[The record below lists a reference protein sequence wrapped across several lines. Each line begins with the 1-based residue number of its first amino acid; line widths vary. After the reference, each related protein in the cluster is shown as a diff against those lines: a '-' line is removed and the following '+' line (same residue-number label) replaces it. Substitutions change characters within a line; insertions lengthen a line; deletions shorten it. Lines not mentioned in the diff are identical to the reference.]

1 MKNIFISLFFIII
14 CQIRNIF
21 SSKRNLST
29 CTAGS
34 NNCAECDTSSSV
46 CIRCQSTFALKGT
59 NEGDANDVITCV
71 SETSVSTGYYQSSN
85 GVYYPCNSFEDNG
98 ICYRKDILAIN
109 NYYLLE
115 NYKYYNCSTIKTTSL
130 GEIRGRANCHECQI
144 LTNTNTFKCTKCL
157 PNYVFI
163 QGDTDNIC
171 HSIED
176 AEIKTSQ
183 RYYKI
188 DNQYY
193 GRCSNAITN
202 CITCTS
208 SSRCTQCNTNYYT
221 INNAKY
227 KCVLL
232 SDIADRNKYY
242 LEDNTYYSCSLNGGV
257 QNCLECTS
265 KTTCTECKPEY
276 TIVDNNLA
284 QCIKISSLDL
294 KRYYFDSATGRYFSC
309 NNPITYCLECN
320 NNRNL
325 CSKCEEGYVFV
336 NDVKTECIYENG
348 LINNNIY
355 LKIDSK
361 NYKSCSNIITNCL
374 TCESEHKCLS
384 CNSGG
389 ILDED
394 YTQCQAI
401 PADGTTFREEN
412 LYYTCNKII
421 EGCLKC
427 NSRNVCIQTISS
439 NYCIKNDGSV
449 LKLNEIDNYFYS
461 STNYKCISCGDNSKD
476 GIPNCLLCSSSSTTT
491 RDCNKCQDGFTM
503 IDRDT
508 TTCDYIAGYNNNN
521 EYFTIDNGINYYH
534 CYRNDLTE
542 KAIQNCKKCEYDSTS
557 GRNNCLE
564 CNNNYII
571 LDDDGSICILK
582 STLSS
587 EKNGNK
593 IIENSSQTK
602 YYRCNTLISNCEKC
616 TSFTNCDTCMENYVF
631 LNNDKTKCLPKS
643 DYANGHYFTNDGVNY
658 YPCMP
663 NCYECEDP
671 LSVSKCITCDNG
683 YEINDFDQ
691 CEKILYNE
699 DDIKKNCVLITK
711 EIPEANSESNI
722 ENQIKHDVKDYYDSF
737 KNKRHYVVKY
747 INNHLEYTL
756 IVLKNDE
763 CSLFL
768 YEDNNFGID
777 TKDIITELKKTYTD
791 TKDIIQCMLIYK
803 NHTAFNYFENKD
815 DGDDVIPI
823 DIETLCPACL
833 QKKYTLKYNYKNKI
847 ENIVGPKFTE
857 LIKDSNIDIFNEKS
871 EFFQTFCPNL
881 LIDGIDVPLNERLYI
896 LYQGNLSYNLGDPS
910 KGDLFACNINCTL
923 VNNYP
928 ENYTAECA
936 CDLKYEISDF
946 ITEVDGIEEDNSES
960 SSDLAKKEINKDYKI
975 SNNSKDS
982 FQMFTCTK
990 YAFKSENIKKN
1001 AGFYVVTISFVSQA
1015 VCLTFLLF
1023 QLKLNSFA
1031 KLLVL
1036 ANPPKSTSKYVGHR
1050 DKEENKVNNEENNN
1064 KRILQRISE
1073 NDYYLTS
1080 NGNGENKNNTYLPS
1094 TNKRYNYEEEDSEE
1108 EKQNKFE
1115 HNGEIHHQRLNIYNN
1130 NFVTPSKINLT
1141 KSKYNNN
1148 KKNNISSDESDTNN
1162 DDDIFKSEKNSEM
1175 DYYPVMKFIEFDV
1188 NVYRDIG
1195 YSYEQKDIKE
1205 LRKKYEGVKV
1215 IQYNLL
1221 NKNEKTKLIPLIYK
1235 SLLKDHLPPKYGI
1248 YYDKRNFCF
1257 FYFYLFCLRQPI
1269 VNLFLKINHNSSSF
1283 IPFSVKLIKL
1293 IFLGIAMLFFNA
1305 LFINQKYIYDKYNF
1319 FDEKFHFDKL
1329 LLSDTINSS
1338 EKLSYAIKHT
1348 FVNSIFTYLIIMV
1361 VDMFLTWLFSIR
1373 RRVKNLLDEYYEI
1386 DSGRNSNVSRYNK
1399 QRRNFEK
1406 DLLEVSDLKC
1416 TYIWI
1421 TSIFYIFMIVFFIY
1435 LVNFCST
1442 YKGVVADLFFAGLWT
1457 FIIYVLMPIFSSLF
1471 ISILRFLGL
1480 KAKIHCIY
1488 NLSRILMEI

>member
-1 MKNIFISLFFIII
+1 MKNIFISFLFIINFQFGI
-14 CQIRNIF
+14 IIAF
-21 SSKRNLST
+21 KRNLSS
-29 CTAGS
+29 CS
-34 NNCAECDTSSSV
+34 NNCIYCDSSTV
-46 CIRCQSTFALKGT
+46 CTQCSDLYVLKGT
-59 NEGDANDVITCV
+59 NENDASDQIECV
-71 SETSVSTGYYQSSN
+71 LATSVASGYFKSSTGI
-85 GVYYPCNSFEDNG
+85 YYPCNPNYVYFKNNETK
-98 ICYRKDILAIN
+98 CYRKDFLSIN
-109 NYYLLE
+109 NYYTTD
-115 NYKYYNCSTIKTTSL
+115 NRHYYPCEIITSY
-130 GEIRGRANCHECQI
+130 GGRNWGIQSCHECNI
-144 LTNTNTFKCTKCL
+144 FEDSSGNKNFKCTKCL
-157 PNYVFI
+157 PNYAFI
-163 QGDTDNIC
+163 AGDTTTRC
-171 HSIED
+171 YSIENYMTD
-176 AEIKTSQ
+176 I
-183 RYYKI
+183 YYKI

-193 GRCSNAITN
+193 GRCSNAIEHCTK
-202 CITCTS
+202 CTS
-208 SSRCTQCNTNYYT
+208 SSRCTQCDTGYYT
-221 INNAKY
+221 INNEKN
-227 KCVLL
+227 KCVLQ
-232 SDIADRNKYY
+232 SSITSPNKYY
-242 LEDNTYYSCSLNGGV
+242 IEGNTYYSCSLNGGV
-257 QNCLECTS
+257 QNCDTCSS
-265 KTTCTECKPEY
+265 KTICTMCKSEY
-276 TIVDNNLA
+276 VIVDNNQA
-284 QCIKISSLDL
+284 QCIKLSSLNL
-294 KRYYFDSATGRYFSC
+294 NRYYPDTTAGRYLPCYRGIS
-309 NNPITYCLECN
+309 NCLECYSN
-320 NNRNL
+320 NNQLECN
-325 CSKCEEGYVFV
+325 KCEEGYFFV
-336 NDVKTECIYENG
+336 DDVKIQCKDEN
-348 LINNNIY
+348 IIDNHY

-361 NYKSCSNIITNCL
+361 NYKSCSNIINYCS

-384 CNSGG
+384 CITGYG

-401 PADGTTFREEN
+401 ISNDKTKFKEGN
-412 LYYTCNKII
+412 LYYTCQKII
-421 EGCLKC
+421 EGCLEC
-427 NSRNVCIQTISS
+427 NSRNDCIKTIS
-439 NYCIKNDGSV
+439 NDYCIKDDGSV
-449 LKLNEIDNYFYS
+449 IKLNEIDNYFYL
-461 STNYKCISCGDNSKD
+461 NYKCISCGDNSNS
-476 GIPNCLLCSSSSTTT
+476 GISNCLLCSSPSATS
-491 RDCNKCQDGFTM
+491 RACHKCQDGYAMLNKVATQ
-503 IDRDT
+503 
-508 TTCDYIAGYNNNN
+508 CNYIATYDNNN
-521 EYFTIDNGINYYH
+521 EYFTIDNGINYYQ
-534 CYRNDLTE
+534 CNKNTLTE
-542 KAIQNCKKCEYDSTS
+542 KAIDNCKKCEYDNTS
-557 GRNNCLE
+557 GKNNCLE
-564 CNNNYII
+564 CYSNYII
-571 LDDDGSICILK
+571 LDDDSSICIPQ
-582 STLSS
+582 SS
-587 EKNGNK
+587 LNSQIGDNK
-593 IIENSSQTK
+593 IIQDTTPNHNTK
-602 YYRCNTLISNCEKC
+602 YYRCSTIIPNCEKC
-616 TSFTNCDTCMENYVF
+616 DSLTACTSCKENYVF
-631 LNNDKTKCLPKS
+631 LSDDKSRCLPKS
-643 DYANGHYFTNDGVNY
+643 DYANGNYFTSDEVNY

-663 NCYECEDP
+663 NCYECQD
-671 LSVSKCITCDNG
+671 SRVATSICITCDNG
-683 YEINDFDQ
+683 YEKNDFDE
-691 CEKILYNE
+691 CEKILYND

-711 EIPEANSESNI
+711 SITNSGTEINDEILNHAN
-722 ENQIKHDVKDYYDSF
+722 DYYTNY
-737 KNKRHYVVKY
+737 KNKKHYIVKY
-747 INNHLEYTL
+747 INEDLEYTL
-756 IVLKNDE
+756 IVFKNDE

-768 YEDNNFGID
+768 YEDSNFGID
-777 TKDIITELKKTYTD
+777 TKEIITELKKYSID
-791 TKDIIQCMLIYK
+791 SKDIIQCMLIYK
-803 NHTAFNYFENKD
+803 NHTAFQFYKNKD
-815 DGDDVIPI
+815 GQYINI
-823 DIETLCPACL
+823 ASLCPACL

-847 ENIVGPKFTE
+847 ENLVGPKFTE
-857 LIKDSNIDIFNEKS
+857 LIKDSNIDIFNENS

-936 CDLKYEISDF
+936 CDIKYDINSF
-946 ITEVDGIEEDNSES
+946 KTEVDGIEEDNSES

-1001 AGFYVVTISFVSQA
+1001 AGFYVVTISFASQA

-1023 QLKLNSFA
+1023 KLKLNSFA

-1036 ANPPKSTSKYVGHR
+1036 ANPPKSTSKYVGQR
-1050 DKEENKVNNEENNN
+1050 GKEENKVNNEENNN

-1141 KSKYNNN
+1141 KSKYNKY
-1148 KKNNISSDESDTNN
+1148 KKNNTSSDESDTNN
-1162 DDDIFKSEKNSEM
+1162 DDDIFKSEKNSEL

-1205 LRKKYEGVKV
+1205 LRKKFEGVKV

-1269 VNLFLKINHNSSSF
+1269 VNLFLKTNHNSSSF

-1293 IFLGIAMLFFNA
+1293 IFMGIMILFFNA
-1305 LFINQKYIYDKYNF
+1305 LFINQKYIYDKYAF

-1348 FVNSIFTYLIIMV
+1348 FVNSIFAYLIIMV

-1373 RRVKNLLDEYYEI
+1373 RRVKNLLDEYYEV

-1421 TSIFYIFMIVFFIY
+1421 TSIFYVFMVVFFIY

-1442 YKGVVADLFFAGLWT
+1442 YKGVVSDLFFGGLWT
-1457 FIIYVLMPIFSSLF
+1457 FIIYVLMPIFSSFF

>member
-1 MKNIFISLFFIII
+1 MKNIFISFLFIINF
-14 CQIRNIF
+14 QIGIIISF
-21 SSKRNLST
+21 KRNLSSCPSNCLYCDSST
-29 CTAGS
+29 VCTQCSDSYVLLG
-34 NNCAECDTSSSV
+34 NNE
-46 CIRCQSTFALKGT
+46 
-59 NEGDANDVITCV
+59 NNANDPISCILA
-71 SETSVSTGYYQSSN
+71 TSVTTRYFKSSTGI
-85 GVYYPCNSFEDNG
+85 YYPCNPNYVYFKNDETK
-98 ICYRKDILAIN
+98 CYRRDFLSIN
-109 NYYLLE
+109 NYYTID
-115 NYKYYNCSTIKTTSL
+115 NRHYYPCDIITSY
-130 GEIRGRANCHECQI
+130 GGRNWGMQFCHECNI
-144 LTNTNTFKCTKCL
+144 IEDSSGNKNFKCTKCL
-157 PNYVFI
+157 PNYAFI
-163 QGDTDNIC
+163 VGDTTTTC
-171 HSIED
+171 YSIENYMTD
-176 AEIKTSQ
+176 L
-183 RYYKI
+183 YYKI

-193 GRCSNAITN
+193 GRCSNAIEHCTK
-202 CITCTS
+202 CTS
-208 SSRCTQCNTNYYT
+208 STRCTQCNTGYYT
-221 INNAKY
+221 INNEKN
-227 KCVLL
+227 KCVL
-232 SDIADRNKYY
+232 STSITPPNKYY
-242 LEDNTYYSCSLNGGV
+242 IEGNTYYSCSLNGGV
-257 QNCLECTS
+257 QNCDTCSS
-265 KTTCTECKPEY
+265 KTICTMCKSEY
-276 TIVDNNLA
+276 VIVNNIEN
-284 QCIKISSLDL
+284 QCIKLSSLNL
-294 KRYYFDSATGRYFSC
+294 NRYYPDTTAGRYLSC
-309 NNPITYCLECN
+309 NRGISNCLECN
-320 NNRNL
+320 SNDGPLICN
-325 CSKCEEGYVFV
+325 KCEEGYFFKDDVRTQCIDE
-336 NDVKTECIYENG
+336 NDIDNH
-348 LINNNIY
+348 Y

-361 NYKSCSNIITNCL
+361 NYKSCSTIINHCS

-384 CNSGG
+384 CDSNYG

-394 YTQCQAI
+394 YTQCQPI
-401 PADGTTFREEN
+401 PNDHTIFSENN

-427 NSRNVCIQTISS
+427 DSRNNCLETIS
-439 NYCIKNDGSV
+439 NDYCIKDDGSV
-449 LKLNEIDNYFYS
+449 IKLKEIDNFFYL
-461 STNYKCISCGDNSKD
+461 NHKCISCGDTSNSN
-476 GIPNCLLCSSSSTTT
+476 GGVTNCLLCNSLKN
-491 RDCNKCQDGFTM
+491 CYECQDGFTLV
-503 IDRDT
+503 DNNQRQ
-508 TTCDYIAGYNNNN
+508 CYYIAAYNNNN
-521 EYFTIDNGINYYH
+521 EYFTIDNGINYYK
-534 CYRNDLTE
+534 CNLNGLE
-542 KAIQNCKKCEYDSTS
+542 KAIQNCQKCEYDSTS
-557 GRNNCLE
+557 EKNNCLE
-564 CNNNYII
+564 CNTNYII
-571 LDDDGSICILK
+571 LDDDSSICIPQNTFTSQIADK
-582 STLSS
+582 
-587 EKNGNK
+587 K
-593 IIENSSQTK
+593 IIPDPDHNTK
-602 YYRCNTLISNCEKC
+602 YYRCNTKIPNCEKC
-616 TSFTNCDTCMENYVF
+616 LSLTICDTCMENYVF

-671 LSVSKCITCDNG
+671 LLVPKCITCDNG

-711 EIPEANSESNI
+711 EIPEASSESNI

-747 INNHLEYTL
+747 INDHLDYTL

-815 DGDDVIPI
+815 DGVDVIPI

-847 ENIVGPKFTE
+847 ENMVGPKFTE

-946 ITEVDGIEEDNSES
+946 ITEVDGIEEYNSES

-1050 DKEENKVNNEENNN
+1050 GKEENKVNNEENNN

-1094 TNKRYNYEEEDSEE
+1094 TNKRYNYEEDSEE
-1108 EKQNKFE
+1108 EKQNKYE

-1305 LFINQKYIYDKYNF
+1305 LFINQKYIYDKYTF

-1399 QRRNFEK
+1399 QSRNFEK